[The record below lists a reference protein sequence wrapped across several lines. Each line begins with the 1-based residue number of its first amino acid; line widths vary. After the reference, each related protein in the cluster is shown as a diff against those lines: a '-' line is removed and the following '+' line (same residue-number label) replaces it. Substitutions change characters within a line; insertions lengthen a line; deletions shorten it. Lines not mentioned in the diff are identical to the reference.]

1 MKLRNKKTYKVACK
15 CYNCGSKFLARS
27 MDEAYYCYGDDVD
40 PVLEIPLGTKIADVK
55 CPNCGCQ
62 TLGGKYVEDL

>member
-1 MKLRNKKTYKVACK
+1 
-15 CYNCGSKFLARS
+15 